1 MEATGDTHE
10 QLAKHGREG
19 GETDAKY
26 NAPEGEDRQR
36 RVVLEGHQPRR
47 VVARAL
53 CGSSGRALRGEQ
65 IRCVDSRYSRLC
77 AQQ

>member
-1 MEATGDTHE
+1 MKATGDTHE

-19 GETDAKY
+19 GETDAKH
-26 NAPEGEDRQR
+26 NASEGEDRQR
-36 RVVLEGHQPRR
+36 RVVLERHESRR

-53 CGSSGRALRGEQ
+53 CGSSGRTLRGEQ